1 MCVVDFIIRV
11 IVLNMK
17 FRVLDSFGVINCINI
32 YVIYYVICNVNN
44 IYKMIFEFLKKF
56 NFDSYVLFCFFI
68 LEM

>member
-17 FRVLDSFGVINCINI
+17 FRVLDSFSVINCINI

>member
-1 MCVVDFIIRV
+1 MCIVDFIIRV

-17 FRVLDSFGVINCINI
+17 FRVLDSFSVINCINI

>member
-17 FRVLDSFGVINCINI
+17 FRVLDSFSVINCINI

-44 IYKMIFEFLKKF
+44 IYKMIFEFLKKC

>member
-17 FRVLDSFGVINCINI
+17 FKVLDSFGVINCINI

-44 IYKMIFEFLKKF
+44 IYKMIFEFLKNLILIVMF
-56 NFDSYVLFCFFI
+56 YFVFLF
-68 LEM
+68 